1 MKRIVAIILVA
12 LAAAA
17 LFAGL
22 VHVVLVASHL
32 STPAVTTVQG
42 LTPRR
47 LWATAADALALVG
60 VILGGVAL
68 SRFARGSGALFMRRG
83 ALGALAAGLIAAVNG
98 ALNLV
103 LATGGPGSGNGVI
116 GGAGAIVLGLIAL
129 TLGCVALVRWRRS
142 AFGPERTA

>member
-47 LWATAADALALVG
+47 LWATAADALARATAELDRG
-60 VILGGVAL
+60 LYLL
-68 SRFARGSGALFMRRG
+68 SELDSRRHE
-83 ALGALAAGLIAAVNG
+83 LE
-98 ALNLV
+98 
-103 LATGGPGSGNGVI
+103 S
-116 GGAGAIVLGLIAL
+116 
-129 TLGCVALVRWRRS
+129 
-142 AFGPERTA
+142 ERE

>member
-1 MKRIVAIILVA
+1 MKRTSAIILLA

-32 STPAVTTVQG
+32 STPAPTTVQG

-47 LWATAADALALVG
+47 LWASAADALALVG

-68 SRFARGSGALFMRRG
+68 SRSGALFGRPG
-83 ALGALAAGLIAAVNG
+83 AIGALAAGLIAVVNG
-98 ALNLV
+98 ALNLA

-129 TLGCVALVRWRRS
+129 TLGWVALARWRRT
-142 AFGPERTA
+142 ALGQERRA